1 MKEEG
6 QVKIGLGMVVCILL
20 IFALTVACGGLY
32 YFGFVDKKETTV
44 ATSSTLNSQ
53 VEKKDGIEEK
63 VETTSVTEEKKV
75 GKIDESKEW
84 VYSEF
89 KKEKIDIPHININ
102 SSDVEKINK
111 DIDEQYKNA
120 RENYNTGH
128 VPVDY
133 KSYLNGEILS
143 LVIITHGE
151 NDCIYYKVYNVNT
164 NTGKPVSNLEL
175 LYSNDMLETEYLEK
189 IKSVYEADTK
199 EYLERHQKEG
209 VFDGLFLGE
218 LKDQSCSINTP
229 MYLDEEGKINVVAK
243 VCSFAGAAYY
253 YHLLKV
259 E

>member
-20 IFALTVACGGLY
+20 IFALTIACGGLY

-44 ATSSTLNSQ
+44 ATSSTLNSE
-53 VEKKDGIEEK
+53 VEKKDGVEEK
-63 VETTSVTEEKKV
+63 AETTSETEEKKV

-84 VYSEF
+84 VY
-89 KKEKIDIPHININ
+89 DIKNSNDNNLPYINID
-102 SSDVEKINK
+102 SESIKQINK
-111 DIDEQYKNA
+111 DISEIYKDVK
-120 RENYNTGH
+120 EEHG
-128 VPVDY
+128 DFGI
-133 KSYLNGEILS
+133 SYEYFINDNILS
-143 LVIITHGE
+143 LLIHRGYT
-151 NDCIYYKVYNVNT
+151 NDYVEYKTYNIDMT
-164 NTGKPVSNLEL
+164 TGKPVSNLEL
-175 LYSNDMLETEYLEK
+175 LYSKNILENEYIEK
-189 IKSVYEADTK
+189 VKNAYEADTS
-199 EYLERHQKEG
+199 EYLKNHKSEG
-209 VFDGLFLGE
+209 VFDELFLGE